1 MRGVCV
7 SLFSCSFHVCGSFSE
22 AFPFRAGL
30 PPPNLNYVLRG
41 GAGSIGLA
49 SAKPQLCRRAVPA
62 AELRECFAG
71 LLARD
76 CFGQASA
83 KPQLCHLP
91 WCPLKL
97 RRGFSPA
104 VYEVFSL
111 SPIKTAF
118 FRFGCTKTKKF
129 LKNFIRRARGAE
141 IGTVVHVIF
150 TYDALFCFRESK
162 RKC

>member
-30 PPPNLNYVLRG
+30 PPPILNYVLRE
-41 GAGSIGLA
+41 AGSIGLA

-62 AELRECFAG
+62 EAAAG
-71 LLARD
+71 I
-76 CFGQASA
+76 F
-83 KPQLCHLP
+83 
-91 WCPLKL
+91 
-97 RRGFSPA
+97 
-104 VYEVFSL
+104 
-111 SPIKTAF
+111 
-118 FRFGCTKTKKF
+118 
-129 LKNFIRRARGAE
+129 ARGVGGVFPFTYKDGIFSVWLHENEKIFKKILSVGREGTE

-150 TYDALFCFRESK
+150 TYDVLFCFRESK